1 MGSFSA
7 SPVNLARA
15 GISMVLVTQL
25 LSSIGCTGYDGD
37 GESEFALQA
46 EAIEL
51 WSESDAPPLSTG
63 RSLDMKAESR
73 SVVWIADRLSG
84 GVFRVDP
91 TRGDYRLMGAEDN
104 PPQEIVQPL
113 RLAVSPEHGVFVFDW
128 ATRQV
133 DQFTPGG
140 TPVYSFE
147 PEFVP
152 ARMDIVQRPI
162 GIQFTVVDRDGP
174 DSIAQLVVIRTDL
187 RGEQPDTVLFPG
199 VRGPEA
205 LWTAPAE
212 PGDLALD
219 AGSYGLWAWSRVAAD
234 TVFEIT
240 LASTARKRVLRTQD
254 QDPLG
259 ILVDSER
266 EILWV
271 VNHGEE
277 GQVRYAAYDTGVP
290 GLVSPEDSYL
300 GERTTTGFDPKLA
313 KDGIVIGRIQ
323 SSSGLRP
330 KLAAFDMLV
339 PLKR

>member
-1 MGSFSA
+1 MRSFSV
-7 SPVNLARA
+7 SPVNLVRA
-15 GISMVLVTQL
+15 GISLVLITQW

-37 GESEFALQA
+37 GESGFALQA
-46 EAIEL
+46 EAVEL
-51 WSESDAPPLSTG
+51 WSESDSPPLSTG

-73 SVVWIADRLSG
+73 SVVWIADRFSG
-84 GVFRVDP
+84 GLFRVDP

-113 RLAVSPEHGVFVFDW
+113 RVAVSPEHGVFVFDW
-128 ATRQV
+128 VTRRV

-140 TPVYSFE
+140 TPVHSFE

-162 GIQFTVVDRDGP
+162 GIQFTVVDRDRP
-174 DSIAQLVVIRTDL
+174 DSIARLVVIRTDL
-187 RGEQPDTVLFPG
+187 RGEQRDTVLFPG
-199 VRGPEA
+199 LHGPES

-219 AGSYGLWAWSRVAAD
+219 AGSYGLWAWARVAAD

-254 QDPLG
+254 QDPIG

-271 VNHGEE
+271 VSHGEE
-277 GQVRYAAYDTGVP
+277 GQIRYAAYDTGVP
-290 GLVSPEDSYL
+290 GLVGPEDSYL

-313 KDGIVIGRIQ
+313 KDGVVIGRIQ
-323 SSSGLRP
+323 SPTGLRSR
-330 KLAAFDMLV
+330 LAAFDMLI